1 MANAFQTVDWMSMKC
16 LSLLKNKL
24 AVVSNFSTDAQGDFE
39 KPFAV
44 NDSIRMKKPQRFL
57 IRNGLGYTPD
67 PLNRIFTT
75 INLNQPFGIDFEWD
89 SYEKAVKMERS
100 NEQLETEYLAPAMA
114 QIAQEIDSRAALW
127 AYQNS
132 NNFVGVLGTDPTS
145 DVFDGTSAAA
155 RQRLVELGGANDEG
169 NRVCIVPPN
178 IMRAAKKSSIAYFN
192 PVSDISKQFRTGIVG
207 SGDGFEWYESMSL
220 YSHTSGVWAGAVTV
234 TTAPVNGATTLA
246 VTCTNGD
253 TFLQGDAFDIASVY
267 QVNPMTRRKTTSVL
281 KPFAVTVPTTG
292 ASSAATLTLNIPIY
306 GPGSQYQN
314 VDALPVAGAA
324 LTMFRGTAAPTS
336 AHSGINGLA
345 FTKHAFAFVGVPLEK
360 PSGSVEICWQRRDPE
375 SGVAIRFIRQFDG
388 QLSRMINRFD
398 CLIGFGNLYNDECCV
413 RILGA

>member
-24 AVVSNFSTDAQGDFE
+24 AVVSNFSTDFQEDFE

-44 NDSIRMKKPQRFL
+44 NDSVRIKKPQRFL
-57 IRNGLGYTPD
+57 IRNGLPYSPD
-67 PLNRIFTT
+67 PINRVFTT
-75 INLNQPFGIDFEWD
+75 VNLNQPFGIDFEWD

-100 NEQLETEYLAPAMA
+100 EAQLEREYLAPAMA

-132 NNFVGVLGTDPTS
+132 NNFVGVLGTDPV
-145 DVFDGTSAAA
+145 DFDTTSAAA
-155 RQRLVELGGANDEG
+155 RQRLVELGGANDDETG
-169 NRVCIVPPN
+169 RCMIVPPN
-178 IMRAAKKSSIAYFN
+178 VMRALKKSAIGYFN
-192 PVSDISKQFRTGIVG
+192 PVADITKQFRTGIVG

-220 YSHTSGVWAGAVTV
+220 YSHTSGIWAGAVTV
-234 TTAPVNGATTLA
+234 TTAPVNGATSVAL
-246 VTCTNGD
+246 TCTTGD
-253 TFLQGDAFDIASVY
+253 TFNVGDCFDFNTTTA
-267 QVNPMTRRKTTSVL
+267 QVNPMTRRKTTTVA
-281 KPFAVTVPTTG
+281 KPFVVTVAAVG
-292 ASSAATLTLNIPIY
+292 VASAATVSFSPPIY

-314 VDALPVAGAA
+314 VDVLPIAGAA
-324 LTMFRGTAAPTS
+324 LTMFRGTAAPTA
-336 AHSGINGLA
+336 AHSGVNGLA
-345 FTKHAFAFVGVPLEK
+345 FGRNAFAFIGVPLEK

-398 CLIGFGNLYNDECCV
+398 CLIGFGNLYNDEESV